1 MMQDNYT
8 SKGKHLKESER
19 QLIERWKNK
28 DKLSHREIAYR
39 LGKSPQTINNEV
51 KRGTIQLKTKRK
63 YSSKLAQATYKEQ
76 RVKSKRPSKLTA
88 ELDKTI
94 SQAVKAKISLE
105 VIHQEIKSVVCL
117 RTLYNWIASGIL
129 SVAYHELLYPQYK
142 KPKKQRVTQ
151 PKHTLGLS
159 IEDRPESIN
168 ERSEYGHWEI
178 DTVLLTKEKG
188 ECLLTLTERKTRLE
202 IIRLI
207 PDKTTYSVNQ
217 ALREMDFDAQSV
229 TSDNGKEFAKLSDAL
244 ECPVYYCH
252 AYASHERGTNE
263 NHNRMIRRH
272 LPKGTKKTTKEFVAY
287 IENWMNNYPRKM
299 FNFKSP
305 NQMFIEDI

>member
-8 SKGKHLKESER
+8 SKGKHLTESER
-19 QLIERWKNK
+19 QLIERWHNH
-28 DKLSHREIAYR
+28 DKLSNREIAYR
-39 LGKSPQTINNEV
+39 LGKAPQTINNEV

-63 YSSKLAQATYKEQ
+63 YSSKLAQSTHNKHREH
-76 RVKSKRPSKLTA
+76 SKRTTKLTE

-94 SQAVKAKISLE
+94 SQAVKEKISLE
-105 VIHQEIKSVVCL
+105 VIHQEVKAAVCL
-117 RTLYNWIASGIL
+117 RTLYNWIDSGLL
-129 SVAYHELLYPQYK
+129 SVAYYDLLYPQYR
-142 KPKKQRVTQ
+142 KPKKQRATQ
-151 PKHTLGLS
+151 PKRPLGLS
-159 IEDRPESIN
+159 IEERPESID

-178 DTVLLTKEKG
+178 DTVLLTKAKG

-207 PDKTTYSVNQ
+207 PHKTTHYVNQ
-217 ALREMDFDAQSV
+217 ALREIGFSAQSV
-229 TSDNGKEFAKLSDAL
+229 TSDNGKEFAKLSEVL
-244 ECPVYYCH
+244 KCPVYYFH

-299 FNFKSP
+299 FDFKSP
-305 NQMFIEDI
+305 NQMLIKSI

>member
-8 SKGKHLKESER
+8 SKGKHLTELER
-19 QLIERWKNK
+19 QLIERWHNK
-28 DKLSHREIAYR
+28 EKLSNREIAYR
-39 LGKSPQTINNEV
+39 LGRAPQTIHNEIQ
-51 KRGTIQLKTKRK
+51 RGAIQLKYRTK
-63 YSSKLAQATYKEQ
+63 YSAKIAQDRYKTL
-76 RVKSKRPSKLTA
+76 RTNSKRSTKLTA
-88 ELDKTI
+88 QLDEQI
-94 SQAVKAKISLE
+94 SKAVKNKISLE
-105 VIHQEIKSVVCL
+105 VIHQEIKSEVCL
-117 RTLYNWIASGIL
+117 RTLYNWIAKGIL
-129 SVAYHELLYPQYK
+129 SVAYHDLLYPQYR
-142 KPKKQRVTQ
+142 KPKKQRMIQ
-151 PKHTLGLS
+151 PKHILGLS
-159 IEDRPESIN
+159 IEQRPENIN

-207 PDKTTYSVNQ
+207 PDKTTQSVNQ
-217 ALREMDFDAQSV
+217 ALSEIDFSPQSV
-229 TSDNGKEFAKLSDAL
+229 TSDNGKEFTKLSEVL
-244 ECPVYYCH
+244 NCPIYYCH

-272 LPKGTKKTTKEFVAY
+272 LPKGKKKTTKQFVDY

-305 NQMFIEDI
+305 NQMLNEFI

>member
-8 SKGKHLKESER
+8 SKGKHLTESER
-19 QLIERWKNK
+19 QLIERWHNK
-28 DKLSHREIAYR
+28 EKLSNREIAYR
-39 LGKSPQTINNEV
+39 LGKAPQTIHNEIQ
-51 KRGTIQLKTKRK
+51 RGTVQLKYKTK
-63 YSSKLAQATYKEQ
+63 YSARIAQENYKVL
-76 RVKSKRPSKLTA
+76 RTHSKRSTKITAQLDEKISK
-88 ELDKTI
+88 
-94 SQAVKAKISLE
+94 AVENKISLE
-105 VIHQEIKSVVCL
+105 VIHQDIKSVVCL
-117 RTLYNWIASGIL
+117 RTLYNWMASGLL
-129 SVAYHELLYPQYK
+129 SVAYHELLYPQYR
-142 KPKKQRVTQ
+142 KPKKKRVTT
-151 PKHTLGLS
+151 PKHNLGLS
-159 IEDRPESIN
+159 IEERPGSID

-207 PDKTTYSVNQ
+207 PDKTTQSVNQ
-217 ALREMDFDAQSV
+217 ALREIDFSALSV
-229 TSDNGKEFAKLSDAL
+229 TSDNGKEFAKLSEAL

-272 LPKGTKKTTKEFVAY
+272 LPKGTKKTTKQFVAY

-305 NQMFIEDI
+305 NQMLNEVI

>member
-8 SKGKHLKESER
+8 SKGKHLTEPER
-19 QLIERWKNK
+19 QLIERWHNH
-28 DKLSHREIAYR
+28 DKLSNREIAYR
-39 LGKSPQTINNEV
+39 LGKAPQTINNEV

-63 YSSKLAQATYKEQ
+63 YSSKLAHATYKEQ
-76 RVKSKRPSKLTA
+76 RVHSKRPTKITE
-88 ELDKTI
+88 ELDKII
-94 SQAVKAKISLE
+94 SQAVKEKVSLE
-105 VIHQEIKSVVCL
+105 VIHQEIKAVVCL

-129 SVAYHELLYPQYK
+129 SVAYHELLYPQYR
-142 KPKKQRVTQ
+142 KPKKQRVMQ
-151 PKHTLGLS
+151 PKRPLGLS
-159 IEDRPESIN
+159 IEERAEDIES
-168 ERSEYGHWEI
+168 RSEYGHWEI
-178 DTVLLTKEKG
+178 DTVLLTKERG

-217 ALREMDFDAQSV
+217 SLREMDFSALSV
-229 TSDNGKEFAKLSDAL
+229 TSDNGKEFAKLSEAL

-305 NQMFIEDI
+305 NQMLCESV

>member
-1 MMQDNYT
+1 MQDNYT
-8 SKGKHLKESER
+8 SKGKHLTESER
-19 QLIERWKNK
+19 QLIERWHNK
-28 DKLSHREIAYR
+28 EKLSNREIAYR
-39 LGKSPQTINNEV
+39 LGKAPQTIRNEIQ
-51 KRGTIQLKTKRK
+51 RGTVQLKNKTK
-63 YSSKLAQATYKEQ
+63 YSAKIAQESYKTLRTHSKRSTKLTPQLDEQ
-76 RVKSKRPSKLTA
+76 ISKAVKS
-88 ELDKTI
+88 
-94 SQAVKAKISLE
+94 KISLE

-117 RTLYNWIASGIL
+117 RTLYNWITSGIL
-129 SVAYHELLYPQYK
+129 SVAYHDLLYPQYR

-151 PKHTLGLS
+151 PKHMLGLS
-159 IEDRPESIN
+159 IEERPESID

-178 DTVLLTKEKG
+178 DTVILTKEKG

-217 ALREMDFDAQSV
+217 ALREIDFSARSV
-229 TSDNGKEFAKLSDAL
+229 TSDNAKEFAKLSEVL

-272 LPKGTKKTTKEFVAY
+272 IPKGTKETTKLFVAY
-287 IENWMNNYPRKM
+287 IEKWMNNYPRKM
-299 FNFKSP
+299 FNYKTP
-305 NQMFIEDI
+305 NQMLIESR